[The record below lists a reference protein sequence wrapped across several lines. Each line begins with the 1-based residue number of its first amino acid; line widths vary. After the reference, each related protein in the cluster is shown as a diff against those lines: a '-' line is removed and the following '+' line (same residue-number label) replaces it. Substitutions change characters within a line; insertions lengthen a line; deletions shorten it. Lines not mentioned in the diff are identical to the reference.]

1 MAKKIRLDFSK
12 VEERSGINTK
22 RMPEG
27 LHAFKIVGVED
38 KEAQD
43 GTDMYVFYL
52 VPEVEK
58 YKTRRFPHYCK
69 LQANQYWK
77 LRDLMVAA
85 GVLDAAKAKGKAVN
99 IDPNKAVGKVV
110 AGEVEDET
118 GQYEGRS
125 TLANIYGLDIL
136 DDDSTGVDDEDEEYD
151 DEADEAEEEYEDD
164 ADEDEEGDEDDEL
177 REEIEALTLPA
188 LRKRAKGLG
197 IDTNGV
203 KKDELVELVLEEE
216 LGEGDDEDEDDLD
229 EDDLDDEELED
240 EEFEDDE
247 DDEDDEEEEPEPAP
261 KRRPAA
267 RKPAAKAPAKAAPAR
282 RTVKR
287 R

>member
-58 YKTRRFPHYCK
+58 YKTRRFPYYCK
-69 LQANQYWK
+69 LQQNQFWK

-85 GVLDAAKAKGKAVN
+85 GVLDASKAKGKAVN

-136 DDDSTGVDDEDEEYD
+136 DEDSTGVEDDDEEYD
-151 DEADEAEEEYEDD
+151 DEAEEEYEDD
-164 ADEDEEGDEDDEL
+164 VDEEEEADEDEL

-197 IDTNGV
+197 IDTDGV
-203 KKDELVELVLEEE
+203 KKDELVELVIEEE
-216 LGEGDDEDEDDLD
+216 LGEGDDEGDEDEDDLD
-229 EDDLDDEELED
+229 DEDLEDEELED

-247 DDEDDEEEEPEPAP
+247 EEEEPEPAP
-261 KRRPAA
+261 RRRAAA
-267 RKPAAKAPAKAAPAR
+267 RKPAAKAPAR